1 MMIYTACFNSRASYF
16 YSINS
21 ITCLFL
27 VAQFLHN
34 FCIMKRLFLR
44 FAKDDFE
51 QKNSGSDARYF
62 ESVLSAFRS

>member
-1 MMIYTACFNSRASYF
+1 
-16 YSINS
+16 
-21 ITCLFL
+21 
-27 VAQFLHN
+27 
-34 FCIMKRLFLR
+34 MKRLFLR